1 MELPYVYSRSG
12 TRPNS
17 EELNS
22 ILRQADTLQQQ
33 SYGSTARGGPGKRV
47 APSCVSFREYEA
59 EKDGLRRVEEGL
71 GTAKPDDESVDSNFD
86 PEAPIRCRRNRSS
99 ILASLAC
106 QNYDAAAI
114 RAEFKTY
121 QSILPRPDELL
132 QGKHSFTTLRDIIA
146 EADIKM
152 PRFLKYDV
160 EGGIKPH
167 HALCSLLIG
176 DTAEESKKTCA
187 ESWYSCL
194 VHTLSFGYLHPQ
206 LNNPADF
213 IRDQFDRVAHAI
225 PTEVV
230 TPYVLRT
237 KIKNRGLP
245 VPNYFLAPEDDNQF
259 PPHIALLVI
268 LQDGEKES
276 RHLERLLYRIVFSL
290 FAFVAVI
297 LRMVLEVI
305 GGAGA
310 IWGGAELFH
319 TLRHSGDT
327 GNKELWRFLSI
338 FVGVLC
344 LLRFVTVTAPQQED
358 EGDILGPAGPWSLRL
373 PVRLR
378 AVSEHPFHYFV
389 RALPPSALNKK
400 EK

>member
-1 MELPYVYSRSG
+1 M
-12 TRPNS
+12 
-17 EELNS
+17 
-22 ILRQADTLQQQ
+22 A
-33 SYGSTARGGPGKRV
+33 
-47 APSCVSFREYEA
+47 APSVSFPGAEE
-59 EKDGLRRVEEGL
+59 EKDFLRRVEEGL
-71 GTAKPDDESVDSNFD
+71 GTARSDDAESVDSNFD
-86 PEAPIRCRRNRSS
+86 SNSPVKLNRGSSS
-99 ILASLAC
+99 ILATLAC
-106 QNYDAAAI
+106 QKYDAGEI

-121 QSILPRPDELL
+121 QSMLPKPDELL
-132 QGKHSFTTLRDIIA
+132 QEQHSFTTLREMIA
-146 EADIKM
+146 QDDIKL

-167 HALCSLLIG
+167 HALCSLLLG

-230 TPYVLRT
+230 PPDVLRK
-237 KIKNRGLP
+237 KIRNKGLP
-245 VPNYFLAPEDDNQF
+245 VPNYFLDPEDHKQF

-276 RHLERLLYRIVFSL
+276 RHLERLLYRFVFSV
-290 FAFVAVI
+290 FTIVS
-297 LRMVLEVI
+297 VLLQIVLGVI

-310 IWGGAELFH
+310 IWGGSEVF
-319 TLRHSGDT
+319 TLRDPV
-327 GNKELWRFLSI
+327 NKMNNEVWRWLSVA
-338 FVGVLC
+338 VGVLC
-344 LLRFVTVTAPQQED
+344 FLRFITVTAPQQED

-378 AVSEHPFHYFV
+378 AISEHPFHYFV

-400 EK
+400 QK